1 MKVIALL
8 PARLD
13 SKRIKNKLLQ
23 KLEGIPL
30 ILHTISRVKLCKNI
44 DDIIVCTDS
53 KKIREVVKKN
63 GTKVLMTSKKHKN
76 GTERICEIINK
87 VKSNLVIDVHSDE
100 AILDPKNLNSLIS
113 FHKKN
118 KHFDIVVP
126 HKISKEH
133 GGKNVVKILTNK
145 ENKIIYFTRSQSPFD
160 FKNKKPKYQ
169 HHLDII
175 SFRLNSLKKF
185 KKFKEGRLESYEGIE
200 LLRALENNLK
210 IGSFPIKTKTF
221 SINTMQDLNK
231 AKKFITKD
239 KVFKKYK
246 N

>member
-8 PARLD
+8 PARLN

-44 DDIIVCTDS
+44 DSIVVCTDS
-53 KKIREVVKKN
+53 KKIRKVVEEN
-63 GTKVLMTSKKHKN
+63 GVKVLMTSKKHKN
-76 GTERICEIINK
+76 GTERICEIIDKIN
-87 VKSNLVIDVHSDE
+87 SNLVIDVHSDE
-100 AILDPKNLNSLIS
+100 ALLDPKNLSNLIN

-118 KHFDIVVP
+118 KQFDIVVP
-126 HKISKEH
+126 HKISKED

-145 ENKIIYFTRSQSPFD
+145 ENKIIYFTRSKSPFD

-175 SFRLNSLKKF
+175 SFKKEVLKKF
-185 KKFKEGRLESYEGIE
+185 KKFKEGRLESFEGIE

-210 IGSFPIKTKTF
+210 MGSFPIATNTF
-221 SINTMQDLNK
+221 SINTVQDLKK
-231 AKKFITKD
+231 AKKFIKKD
-239 KVFKKYK
+239 QVFKKYK